1 MRLIIIILIAVLST
15 GSIVI
20 SLGYL
25 TSQEY
30 IDVPEITN
38 QYEQL
43 QLYKNE
49 LEKINQQNQKILNE
63 LEKINQQNQKI
74 LNDLEKINQQNQKIL
89 NDLEDQIK
97 NSDDVH
103 IDQINDEIEV
113 IKRVIEEN
121 KAELEQVI
129 SKLSQMESDP

>member
-1 MRLIIIILIAVLST
+1 MRLTIIILIAVLSI

-20 SLGYL
+20 SLGFL
-25 TSQEY
+25 TSQQY

-38 QYEQL
+38 QYKKLES
-43 QLYKNE
+43 YK
-49 LEKINQQNQKILNE
+49 NE

-74 LNDLEKINQQNQKIL
+74 LNDLEN
-89 NDLEDQIK
+89 QIK

-113 IKRVIEEN
+113 IKRVIAEN

-129 SKLSQMESDP
+129 KKLSQMESDP

>member
-1 MRLIIIILIAVLST
+1 MRLTIIILIAILSV
-15 GSIVI
+15 GAIVI
-20 SLGYL
+20 SLSFL
-25 TSQEY
+25 ISQEY

-38 QYEQL
+38 QYDQL
-43 QLYKNE
+43 QSYKNE

-63 LEKINQQNQKI
+63 LEKINQQNQKV
-74 LNDLEKINQQNQKIL
+74 LNDLEN
-89 NDLEDQIK
+89 EIK

-103 IDQINDEIEV
+103 IDQISNEIEV

-129 SKLSQMESDP
+129 TKLSQMESEP

>member
-1 MRLIIIILIAVLST
+1 MRLIIILLIVVLSV
-15 GSIVI
+15 GGVIV
-20 SLGYL
+20 SLGFL

-38 QYEQL
+38 QYEKL
-43 QLYKNE
+43 ESYK
-49 LEKINQQNQKILNE
+49 NE

-74 LNDLEKINQQNQKIL
+74 LNDLEK
-89 NDLEDQIK
+89 QIK

-103 IDQINDEIEV
+103 IDQINREIEV

-121 KAELEQVI
+121 KVELEQVLT
-129 SKLSQMESDP
+129 KLSKMESDP

>member
-1 MRLIIIILIAVLST
+1 MRLTIIILIAVLST

-20 SLGYL
+20 SLGFL

-30 IDVPEITN
+30 IDVPEITS
-38 QYEQL
+38 QYEKL
-43 QLYKNE
+43 DLYKNE
-49 LEKINQQNQKILNE
+49 
-63 LEKINQQNQKI
+63 
-74 LNDLEKINQQNQKIL
+74 LEKINQQNQKIL

-103 IDQINDEIEV
+103 VDQINDEIEV
-113 IKRVIEEN
+113 IKCVIEEN

-129 SKLSQMESDP
+129 TKLSQMESDP

>member
-1 MRLIIIILIAVLST
+1 MRLTIIILVAILSV

-20 SLGYL
+20 SLGFL

-30 IDVPEITN
+30 IDVPEISD
-38 QYEQL
+38 QYEKL
-43 QLYKNE
+43 EKYKNE
-49 LEKINQQNQKILNE
+49 LEKINQ
-63 LEKINQQNQKI
+63 INQQV
-74 LNDLEKINQQNQKIL
+74 LE
-89 NDLEDQIK
+89 DLEDQIK

-103 IDQINDEIEV
+103 LDQINEEIKV

-129 SKLSQMESDP
+129 TKLSEMESQP

>member
-1 MRLIIIILIAVLST
+1 MRLTIIILIAVLSI
-15 GSIVI
+15 GSVVI
-20 SLGYL
+20 TLGFL

-38 QYEQL
+38 QYEKL
-43 QLYKNE
+43 ESYK
-49 LEKINQQNQKILNE
+49 NE

-74 LNDLEKINQQNQKIL
+74 LNDLEN
-89 NDLEDQIK
+89 QIK

-103 IDQINDEIEV
+103 IDQINREIEV

-129 SKLSQMESDP
+129 TKLSQMESNP

>member
-1 MRLIIIILIAVLST
+1 LRLTIIIFIAVLSI

-20 SLGYL
+20 SLGFL

-38 QYEQL
+38 QYDKLES
-43 QLYKNE
+43 YK
-49 LEKINQQNQKILNE
+49 NE

-89 NDLEDQIK
+89 NDLESQIK
-97 NSDDVH
+97 NSDDVNLEK
-103 IDQINDEIEV
+103 INEEINV
-113 IKRVIEEN
+113 IKQVIEEN
-121 KAELEQVI
+121 TAELEQVI
-129 SKLSQMESDP
+129 TKLSQMETEP

>member
-1 MRLIIIILIAVLST
+1 LRLIIIILIAVLSI
-15 GSIVI
+15 GGIVI
-20 SLGYL
+20 SLGFL

-38 QYEQL
+38 QYEKL
-43 QLYKNE
+43 ESYK
-49 LEKINQQNQKILNE
+49 NE

-74 LNDLEKINQQNQKIL
+74 LNDLEN
-89 NDLEDQIK
+89 QIK

-103 IDQINDEIEV
+103 IDQINAEIEV

-121 KAELEQVI
+121 KAELEQVLT
-129 SKLSQMESDP
+129 KLSQIESDP

>member
-1 MRLIIIILIAVLST
+1 MRLTIIILIAVLSI
-15 GSIVI
+15 GSVVI
-20 SLGYL
+20 SLGFL

-38 QYEQL
+38 QYEKL
-43 QLYKNE
+43 ESYKNE
-49 LEKINQQNQKILNE
+49 
-63 LEKINQQNQKI
+63 
-74 LNDLEKINQQNQKIL
+74 LEKINQQNQKIL

-103 IDQINDEIEV
+103 IDQINDEIEI

-129 SKLSQMESDP
+129 TKLSQMESDP

>member
-1 MRLIIIILIAVLST
+1 MRLTIVILIAILSV

-20 SLGYL
+20 SLGFL

-30 IDVPEITN
+30 IDVPEISN
-38 QYEQL
+38 QYEKL
-43 QLYKNE
+43 EKYKNE
-49 LEKINQQNQKILNE
+49 LEKINQ
-63 LEKINQQNQKI
+63 INQQV
-74 LNDLEKINQQNQKIL
+74 LEDLEN
-89 NDLEDQIK
+89 QIK

-103 IDQINDEIEV
+103 LDQINEEIKV

-129 SKLSQMESDP
+129 TKLSQMESPP